1 MKLTKISAAV
11 LSASMLFVA
20 TSASAADEAFTT
32 AGSVAMTSDYLY
44 RGISQT
50 SGAPALQGS
59 LTVSHESGLYATVWG
74 SSIAFSS
81 GLELDPSIGFAGKS
95 GDISYDVGVLYYGYP
110 NSTDDEVTN
119 GSGKYDFVEFYGS
132 VSYGGGKLGLAYADD
147 FFGETGNSIYVYGA
161 YAKEVSGF
169 GLSAQV
175 GLSLLDDEFYGPA
188 LSLGEDSY
196 IDYKV
201 GVSKAVQG
209 VTLELAYM
217 GSDLDDAIVP
227 DGEGTFVLTAS
238 KSF

>member
-1 MKLTKISAAV
+1 MTTSNSTDRSA
-11 LSASMLFVA
+11 
-20 TSASAADEAFTT
+20 
-32 AGSVAMTSDYLY
+32 
-44 RGISQT
+44 T
-50 SGAPALQGS
+50 SGA
-59 LTVSHESGLYATVWG
+59 
-74 SSIAFSS
+74 
-81 GLELDPSIGFAGKS
+81 
-95 GDISYDVGVLYYGYP
+95 
-110 NSTDDEVTN
+110 
-119 GSGKYDFVEFYGS
+119 
-132 VSYGGGKLGLAYADD
+132 KLGLAYADD

>member
-1 MKLTKISAAV
+1 MKMSKITAAV
-11 LSASMLFVA
+11 LAAGLLSGAVSAN
-20 TSASAADEAFTT
+20 AADSAFTT

-59 LTVSHESGLYATVWG
+59 LSVSHESGLYATVWG
-74 SSIAFSS
+74 SSIAFAS
-81 GLELDPSIGFAGKS
+81 GLELDPSIGFAGKA
-95 GDISYDVGVLYYGYP
+95 GDVGYDVGVLYYGYP
-110 NSTDDEVTN
+110 HSTAAEA
-119 GSGKYDFVEFYGS
+119 GGGQYDFVEFYGS
-132 VSYGGGKLGLAYADD
+132 VSFSGAKLGLAYADD
-147 FFGETGNSIYVYGA
+147 FFGETGESIYAFADYGT
-161 YAKEVSGF
+161 EVAGF
-169 GLSAQV
+169 GVSAHV
-175 GLSLLDDEFYGPA
+175 GLNLLDDDYYGSGLA
-188 LSLGEDSY
+188 LDEDSY